1 MGAIDLEAADRCTT
15 VYLTDRRID
24 MVPELLSSNLC
35 SLRGGV
41 ERFAFSCVWEM
52 TSKAQIV
59 STKFHK
65 SIIKSRSA
73 MTYEEAQN
81 KIDDSKDDSSIAK
94 SLRILLSL
102 SRQLKKRRTDN
113 GALVLASSEVRF
125 NVDSETAD
133 PIDVQAKVPRETN
146 SMVEEFMLAANISA
160 AERIFQ
166 NFPDCAMLRRHPAPP
181 PSNFDPLV
189 KAAKQQ
195 GYEICIETGKQLADT
210 LSLATDPKRTYLN
223 TMLRMIATRCMMQAV
238 YFASGTIEEPLFKH
252 YGLACPIYTHFTS
265 PIRRYADVIVHRL
278 LAVSI
283 GADATYAE
291 LVDKKQT
298 QKIAENIN
306 YRHRMAQYA
315 SRASVNLYTHIYFK
329 DKRRDETGY
338 VLFIRQNALQVL
350 IPKYGL
356 EGTLFL
362 RTKESDCEWS
372 FDEEEPSQRCGEV
385 KMTLFMKVK
394 VQVYLD
400 SSDIQHEK
408 LALRL
413 VEPHIPGFSVPEV
426 TGQGKWPS
434 AAEDDTE
441 TN

>member
-1 MGAIDLEAADRCTT
+1 MGALHAIVLPNGNYQVGVHIADMGHFIRPGTAIDKEAADRCTS

-52 TSKAQIV
+52 TPDAKIV

-81 KIDDSKDDSSIAK
+81 RIDDSKDETSITK
-94 SLRILLSL
+94 SLRILLNL
-102 SRQLKKRRTDN
+102 SRILKARRVEN
-113 GALVLASSEVRF
+113 GSLVLASSEVRF

-166 NFPDCAMLRRHPAPP
+166 DFPDCAMLRRHPSPP

-195 GYEICIETGKQLADT
+195 GFSMEIDTGKQLAD
-210 LSLATDPKRTYLN
+210 SLNKAVDPNNNYMN
-223 TMLRMIATRCMMQAV
+223 TMLRMIATRCMLQAV

-283 GADATYAE
+283 DADSTYAN
-291 LVDKKQT
+291 LVDKKHT
-298 QKIAENIN
+298 EKVANNIN

-315 SRASVNLYTHIYFK
+315 GRASVNLHTHIFFK
-329 DKRRDETGY
+329 DRVEDEEGY
-338 VLFIRQNALQVL
+338 VLFVRQNALRVL

-356 EGTLFL
+356 EGTIYL
-362 RTKESDCEWS
+362 RDSKTKGSDGWV
-372 FDEEEPSQRCGEV
+372 FDDEEPSQTKDGV
-385 KMTLFMKVK
+385 KLTLFHKMV
-394 VQVYLD
+394 VQLSLD
-400 SSDIQHEK
+400 SSNIQHEK
-408 LALRL
+408 L
-413 VEPHIPGFSVPEV
+413 
-426 TGQGKWPS
+426 
-434 AAEDDTE
+434 
-441 TN
+441 